1 MTGTGEAVLFW
12 IAAPLMVLGA
22 LGLAFSRRAVYAA
35 LSMVMVMILLG
46 VVYVAQGAEFLG
58 IVQIFVYSGAVMML
72 FIFVVMMVGV
82 DASETRLETM
92 RAHRWVSVLVGLGLM
107 LLLGSTLGGV
117 AYRGGVPLDQL
128 NAGGNV
134 VLLGQMIFGP
144 YMAAFQL
151 IGALLVVAA
160 VAAMVLAHR
169 ERLLPKPDQR
179 AWSRRRI
186 AENKNVAGLPAP
198 GVYARHNAVDTPA
211 LLPDGTPSELSVSRI
226 LVARDQLSR
235 PTTFSEATTEMEHE
249 LEEGSQR

>member
-35 LSMVMVMILLG
+35 LSMVMTMILFG
-46 VVYVAQGAEFLG
+46 VVYLAQGADFLG

-72 FIFVVMMVGV
+72 FIFVIMMVGV

-92 RAHRWVSVLVGLGLM
+92 KGHRFVSVLVGLGLI

-117 AYRGGVPLDQL
+117 AFRPGRSIAEI
-128 NAGGNV
+128 NEGGNV
-134 VLLGQMIFGP
+134 VLLGHLIFGP
-144 YMAAFQL
+144 YMAAFQM
-151 IGALLVVAA
+151 IGVLLVVAA
-160 VAAMVLAHR
+160 IAAMVLAHR

-179 AWSRRRI
+179 AWSKRRI

-226 LVARDQLSR
+226 LVARDQLNR
-235 PTTFSEATTEMEHE
+235 PTTFSEATVEMEHE
-249 LEEGSQR
+249 LEEGADR